1 MPDQQ
6 RAPLRRCGGLWK
18 PKAGS
23 SSKGSGSITVGEL
36 KQRFI
41 IVTNDKKTK
50 PEQPDYLLM
59 ATGEPE
65 TDAFVREHKAPARVP
80 SVLESEL

>member
-1 MPDQQ
+1 
-6 RAPLRRCGGLWK
+6 
-18 PKAGS
+18 
-23 SSKGSGSITVGEL
+23 L

-50 PEQPDYLLM
+50 PEQPDYLIM

-65 TDAFVREHKAPARVP
+65 VDAFVREHKPAPRAP